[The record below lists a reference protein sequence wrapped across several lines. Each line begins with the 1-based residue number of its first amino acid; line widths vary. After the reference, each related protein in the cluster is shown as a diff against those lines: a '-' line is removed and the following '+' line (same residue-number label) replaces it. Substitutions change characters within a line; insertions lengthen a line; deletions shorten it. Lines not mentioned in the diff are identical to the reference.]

1 MGRHLHHPRR
11 SRRVMLP
18 DRKLLPAE
26 LSCNAA
32 CRGLSAR
39 PLHPFGSSSENNAYG
54 TASPT
59 PAPESA
65 RQPPAG
71 KIISKFDFHRRRQG
85 AFRSPLHPFGSF
97 LPKQIDNPVGRQDP
111 IRDVVGASAPGR
123 KNFQQIWLSPI
134 QSGIFP
140 RGKPSARPELP
151 CTLAAAPEHFPL
163 QKTNAPQDSN
173 FPSTP

>member
-1 MGRHLHHPRR
+1 MERHLHHPRR

-39 PLHPFGSSSENNAYG
+39 PMHPFGSPSEDNAHG

-97 LPKQIDNPVGRQDP
+97 LPKQSTIPWDGKTQSATWSARQP
-111 IRDVVGASAPGR
+111 QAE
-123 KNFQQIWLSPI
+123 KNFNKYGFHRYSQEL
-134 QSGIFP
+134 F
-140 RGKPSARPELP
+140 RGENRRCGPNCRVR
-151 CTLAAAPEHFPL
+151 
-163 QKTNAPQDSN
+163 
-173 FPSTP
+173 